1 MPSYKGFEAKNFKNI
16 GGLDGDGLQADMF
29 LHGTRIGLFTY
40 HGNGGS
46 PVTSFDRKED
56 EEEVMRIL
64 YQFAKQNPD
73 ERMMALYQY
82 DSTVYEKDLERIHQ
96 NYPYLH
102 EELTMEVV
110 SAFSLEYLVYELI
123 GLTNL
128 EMFYM
133 EDFLTDGYR
142 AISVSD
148 DGHLTGYPEEWTDE
162 QIRAAAKGDRL
173 FLSLQDFY
181 IE

>member
-1 MPSYKGFEAKNFKNI
+1 MPSYKGFEVKNFKNI
-16 GGLDGDGLQADMF
+16 GGLEGDGLQADMY
-29 LHGTRIGLFTY
+29 LHGKLIGLFTY

-46 PVTSFDRKED
+46 PVTAFDHEED
-56 EEEVMRIL
+56 KEEVMQIL

-73 ERMMALYQY
+73 ERMMALYQQNPKM
-82 DSTVYEKDLERIHQ
+82 YEEELERIHQ
-96 NYPYLH
+96 YYPYLRD
-102 EELTMEVV
+102 ELTVEVV